1 MRISSRLL
9 LLPAALTAATT
20 LSGCFSLF
28 GWGQMSERECLT
40 RAMYFESNRSSEE
53 GMMAVGTVVMNRVA
67 DNRYPKSVCG
77 VVGQPRQF
85 ADGVLSKPMK
95 EGRSLALADN
105 VAARVLSGARHPG
118 VGTAQFFHTV
128 GYSFPYDNMY
138 YVVQAGGNIFYEKRP
153 GGKFLPPPPT
163 LIASQQPQIQAP
175 PPFRQPQPDPM
186 APFVPPPPAYGDNGG
201 VLSFYPAVGASY

>member
-28 GWGQMSERECLT
+28 GWGQMSDRECLT
-40 RAMYFESNRSSEE
+40 RAMYFESNRSSAE
-53 GMMAVGTVVMNRVA
+53 GMLAVGTVVMNRVA
-67 DNRYPKSVCG
+67 DKRYPKTVCG

-95 EGRSLALADN
+95 EGRSLALADS
-105 VAARVLSGARHPG
+105 VAARVLSGARHSG
-118 VGTAQFFHTV
+118 VGRAQFFHTV

-153 GGKFLPPPPT
+153 GGKYLPPPPT
-163 LIASQQPQIQAP
+163 LIASQQPQIQSP
-175 PPFRQPQPDPM
+175 PPYRTDPDPM
-186 APFVPPPPAYGDNGG
+186 AQFLTPPQAG
-201 VLSFYPAVGASY
+201 VLSFYPSTAPLY